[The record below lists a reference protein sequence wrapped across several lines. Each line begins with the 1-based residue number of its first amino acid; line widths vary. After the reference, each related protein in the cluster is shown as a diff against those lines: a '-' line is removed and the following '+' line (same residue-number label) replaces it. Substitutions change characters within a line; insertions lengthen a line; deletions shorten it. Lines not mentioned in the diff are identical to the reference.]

1 MYYGERFNSLTHL
14 AGTLL
19 SVVGLIALVLVAV
32 NSDDVWRIVSFSL
45 YGVTLILLY
54 LCSTLYHSIR
64 DVGTKTIMRKLDHS
78 AIFFLIAG
86 SYTPYCLVTL
96 RGPWGWSLFGVSWG
110 LAFFGVFYELVLG
123 RRWEW
128 LSVTLYLIM
137 GWLVLVAIWPLIQAL
152 PTQGMIWLALG
163 GVVYSAGVYWYVNDE
178 KIRHGHGIWHLFV
191 LGGSI
196 CQFIG
201 ILFFV

>member
-1 MYYGERFNSLTHL
+1 MYHGERFNSWSHL
-14 AGTLL
+14 AGVALALIGLALL
-19 SVVGLIALVLVAV
+19 VRTALD
-32 NSDDVWRIVSFSL
+32 SDDIWRIVSFSL
-45 YGVTLILLY
+45 YGVTLVLLY
-54 LCSTLYHSIR
+54 LCSTLYHSVR
-64 DVGTKTIMRKLDHS
+64 NAKAKALMRKLDHS

-96 RGPWGWSLFGVSWG
+96 RGPWGWSLLGVSWG

-128 LSVTLYLIM
+128 LSVALYLIM

-152 PTQGMIWLALG
+152 STPGMIWLALG

-201 ILFFV
+201 IVRFV

>member
-1 MYYGERFNSLTHL
+1 MYHGERFNSWSQL
-14 AGTLL
+14 AGVALA
-19 SVVGLIALVLVAV
+19 LIGLVLLVRTALD
-32 NSDDVWRIVSFSL
+32 SDNIWRIVSFSL
-45 YGVTLILLY
+45 YGATLVLLY
-54 LCSTLYHSIR
+54 LCSTLYHSTR
-64 DVGTKTIMRKLDHS
+64 QAKTKALMRKLDHS

-110 LAFFGVFYELVLG
+110 LAVFGVFYELVLG

-128 LSVTLYLIM
+128 LSVTLYLVM
-137 GWLVLVAIWPLIQAL
+137 GWLVLVAIWPLINAL
-152 PTQGMIWLALG
+152 STPGLIWLALG

-196 CQFIG
+196 CQFVG
-201 ILFFV
+201 IVRFV

>member
-1 MYYGERFNSLTHL
+1 MYYGERFNSWSHL
-14 AGTLL
+14 AGVALA
-19 SVVGLIALVLVAV
+19 LIGLVLLVRTALD
-32 NSDDVWRIVSFSL
+32 SDNIWRIVSFSL
-45 YGVTLILLY
+45 YGATLVLLY
-54 LCSTLYHSIR
+54 LCSTLYHSTR
-64 DVGTKTIMRKLDHS
+64 HAKTKALMRKLDHS

-110 LAFFGVFYELVLG
+110 LAVFGVFYELVLG

-137 GWLVLVAIWPLIQAL
+137 GWLVLVAIWPLIHAL
-152 PTQGMIWLALG
+152 STPGLIWLALG

-196 CQFIG
+196 CQFVG
-201 ILFFV
+201 IVGFV

>member
-1 MYYGERFNSLTHL
+1 MYHGERFNSWSHL
-14 AGTLL
+14 AGVALA
-19 SVVGLIALVLVAV
+19 LIGLVLLVRTALD
-32 NSDDVWRIVSFSL
+32 SDNIWRIVSFSL
-45 YGVTLILLY
+45 YGATLVLLY
-54 LCSTLYHSIR
+54 LCSTLYHSTR
-64 DVGTKTIMRKLDHS
+64 QAKTKALMRKLDHS

-110 LAFFGVFYELVLG
+110 LAVFGVFYELVLG

-128 LSVTLYLIM
+128 LSVTLYLVM
-137 GWLVLVAIWPLIQAL
+137 GWLVLVAIWPLINAL
-152 PTQGMIWLALG
+152 STPGLIWLALG

-196 CQFIG
+196 CQFVG
-201 ILFFV
+201 IVRFV

>member
-1 MYYGERFNSLTHL
+1 MYHGERFNSWSHL
-14 AGTLL
+14 AGVALA
-19 SVVGLIALVLVAV
+19 LIGLVLLVRTALD
-32 NSDDVWRIVSFSL
+32 SDNIWRIVSFSL
-45 YGVTLILLY
+45 YGATLVLLY
-54 LCSTLYHSIR
+54 LCSTLYHSVR
-64 DVGTKTIMRKLDHS
+64 QTKTKALMRKLDHS

-96 RGPWGWSLFGVSWG
+96 RGPWGWSLFGASWG
-110 LAFFGVFYELVLG
+110 LAVFGVFYELVLG

-128 LSVTLYLIM
+128 LSVTLYLVM
-137 GWLVLVAIWPLIQAL
+137 GWLVLVAIWPLINAL
-152 PTQGMIWLALG
+152 STPGLIWLALG

-196 CQFIG
+196 CQFVG
-201 ILFFV
+201 IVRFV

>member
-1 MYYGERFNSLTHL
+1 MYHGERFNSWSHL
-14 AGTLL
+14 AGVALA
-19 SVVGLIALVLVAV
+19 LIGLVLLVRTALD
-32 NSDDVWRIVSFSL
+32 SDNIWRIVSFSL
-45 YGVTLILLY
+45 YGATLVLLY
-54 LCSTLYHSIR
+54 LCSTLYHSVR
-64 DVGTKTIMRKLDHS
+64 QTKTKALMRKLDHS

-110 LAFFGVFYELVLG
+110 LAVFGVFYELVLG

-128 LSVTLYLIM
+128 LSVTLYLVM
-137 GWLVLVAIWPLIQAL
+137 GWLVLVAIWPLINAL
-152 PTQGMIWLALG
+152 STPGLIWLALG

-196 CQFIG
+196 CQFVG
-201 ILFFV
+201 IVRFV